1 MYNRIET
8 SNKRTR
14 KVIRCQKTQKPHR
27 IMRFS
32 NKTILNNLIA
42 FDNLDS
48 VNNVPLV
55 VFEKCFKITN
65 NVLYIMKLNKTQP
78 ICFIC
83 KVTDGG
89 TRTRNLRLRRPAPYP
104 LGHIGFEILFLKILR
119 EM

>member
-8 SNKRTR
+8 SKFKFFVPHTR

-32 NKTILNNLIA
+32 NKTILTKMGNLIA

-48 VNNVPLV
+48 
-55 VFEKCFKITN
+55 ITN
-65 NVLYIMKLNKTQP
+65 NVLDVMKLNKTQQ

-104 LGHIGFEILFLKILR
+104 LGHIGFILR

>member
-1 MYNRIET
+1 MG
-8 SNKRTR
+8 
-14 KVIRCQKTQKPHR
+14 
-27 IMRFS
+27 
-32 NKTILNNLIA
+32 NLIA

-48 VNNVPLV
+48 
-55 VFEKCFKITN
+55 ITN
-65 NVLYIMKLNKTQP
+65 NVLYVMKLNKTQQ

-83 KVTDGG
+83 KFTDGG